1 MRFAFFLI
9 LTVCVVATP
18 LRSAP
23 EAPAT
28 PAPFRLVFKAYDGN
42 PKTTDDYQKFSFQID
57 TLDRRQPSEFLNLGN
72 WIPNTRLK
80 LLQFVFKEAYNAKIQ
95 EKEDVSELTVINP
108 ATGKTAVLPLNKVVD
123 VSGIYSP
130 PTPANK

>member
-1 MRFAFFLI
+1 M
-9 LTVCVVATP
+9 
-18 LRSAP
+18 
-23 EAPAT
+23 
-28 PAPFRLVFKAYDGN
+28 
-42 PKTTDDYQKFSFQID
+42 
-57 TLDRRQPSEFLNLGN
+57 GN

-108 ATGKTAVLPLNKVVD
+108 VTGKTAVLPLNKVVD

-130 PTPANK
+130 PAPANK